1 METILDDLCGQTK
14 RLYEDKKFKEVEA
27 MFDTF
32 LKNYDG
38 GDAKVEARALNN
50 RGHAKYM
57 QVIDAAFQ
65 IKCRKKDMDDLLLC
79 LARLAY

>member
-50 RGHAKYM
+50 RGHAK
-57 QVIDAAFQ
+57 
-65 IKCRKKDMDDLLLC
+65 
-79 LARLAY
+79 